1 MVYTFILPSLG
12 DGVTGKV
19 TEIMVKPG
27 DTVTVEQIV
36 MVVGTDKVDAEM
48 PIDVAGVIEEIIVK
62 KGDEVKEGDLIMK
75 IKVADG
81 ASAPVAEA
89 PKTAAPTAAAPTAA
103 APTPAAPTIAAQ
115 PAAVTSAPVIATP
128 TAAPAATASAPA
140 TKGSK
145 RVSPLARK
153 RAKELGINITDVP
166 ASADGSR
173 ITYQDVIEYAKGK
186 MSGGGGSSFGG
197 GAIAHKA
204 LPDFSKYGAID
215 RKPMT
220 RINEVVAEN
229 LSYTWSTVPHAWML
243 EKADITHLEAL
254 RNAHKERVKAMG
266 GALTTTSILVKA
278 IVSVLKKFPQFN
290 ATIDMEKKEIVYK
303 NYYHIGVAVDT
314 PRGLL
319 VPVLKDVDQKGLIEI
334 SKDLT
339 ELSTRT
345 RDAKNQA
352 GDMEGSTFS
361 ISNVGGIGSTTV
373 LPIVNWPNSAILG
386 VTAAQIEA
394 VWNEGK
400 QAFEPRLMMP
410 LSVAFDHRII
420 NGADASRFL
429 KELKNILEEPFMSWF

>member
-1 MVYTFILPSLG
+1 MTHEFKLPSLG

-19 TEIMVKPG
+19 TEILVKPG
-27 DTVTVEQIV
+27 DTVGVEQIV

-48 PIDVAGVIEEIIVK
+48 PVDVAGVIESILVK
-62 KGDEVKEGDLIMK
+62 KGDEVKEGDLILK
-75 IKVADG
+75 IKLADG
-81 ASAPVAEA
+81 ASAPAAAAPAPATQPATEPPAPKQVEAPAAPAPVVVAATPVAEA
-89 PKTAAPTAAAPTAA
+89 
-103 APTPAAPTIAAQ
+103 
-115 PAAVTSAPVIATP
+115 
-128 TAAPAATASAPA
+128 
-140 TKGSK
+140 KGSK

-153 RAKELGINITDVP
+153 RAKELGINLSDVSVP
-166 ASADGSR
+166 SDASR
-173 ITYQDVIEYAKGK
+173 ISYKDVIDFAKNR
-186 MSGGGGSSFGG
+186 MNAAPAAG
-197 GAIAHKA
+197 GAVAHKP
-204 LPDFSKYGAID
+204 LPDFAKYGEID

-229 LSYTWSTVPHAWML
+229 LSYTWSTTPHAWML

-278 IVSVLKKFPQFN
+278 IISVLKKFPNFN
-290 ATIDMEKKEIVYK
+290 ATLDLAKKEIVYK

-319 VPVLKDVDQKGLIEI
+319 VPVIKDADKKGLIEI

-345 RDAKNQA
+345 RDGKNIP

-400 QAFEPRLMMP
+400 QTFEPRLMMP

-429 KELKNILEEPFMSWF
+429 KELKNVLEEPFLSWF

>member
-1 MVYTFILPSLG
+1 MIHEFKLPSLG

-19 TEIMVKPG
+19 TEILVKPG
-27 DTVTVEQIV
+27 DTVAVDQIIL
-36 MVVGTDKVDAEM
+36 VVGTDKVDAEM
-48 PIDVAGVIEEIIVK
+48 PSDVAGVIESIAVK
-62 KGDEVKEGDLIMK
+62 KGDDVNEGDLILK
-75 IKVADG
+75 INVAGG
-81 ASAPVAEA
+81 ASAPAAATAAETAVA
-89 PKTAAPTAAAPTAA
+89 PKAEPVAAAPVAA
-103 APTPAAPTIAAQ
+103 APVTAP
-115 PAAVTSAPVIATP
+115 APV
-128 TAAPAATASAPA
+128 TAKAPA
-140 TKGSK
+140 GSK

-153 RAKELGINITDVP
+153 RAKELGIEINDV
-166 ASADGSR
+166 ASEGSR
-173 ITYQDVIEYAKGK
+173 ITYQDVIAFAKNK
-186 MSGGGGSSFGG
+186 MQSGGGGAVG
-197 GAIAHKA
+197 GAVAHKA
-204 LPDFSKYGAID
+204 MPDFAKYGEIE

-243 EKADITHLEAL
+243 EKADITHLEHL
-254 RNAHKERVKAMG
+254 RNQHKDRVKAMG

-278 IVSVLKKFPQFN
+278 IIGVLKKFPNFN
-290 ATIDMEKKEIVYK
+290 ASLDLAKKEIVYK

-319 VPVLKDVDQKGLIEI
+319 VPVIKDADKKGLIEL

-345 RDAKNQA
+345 RDGKNIA

-386 VTAAQIEA
+386 VTAAQKEA
-394 VWNEGK
+394 VWNEEK
-400 QAFEPRLMMP
+400 QIFEPRLMMP

-429 KELKNILEEPFMSWF
+429 KELKTVLEEPFMAWF

>member
-1 MVYTFILPSLG
+1 MIHEFKLPSLG

-19 TEIMVKPG
+19 TEILVKPG
-27 DTVTVEQIV
+27 DTVAVDQII

-48 PIDVAGVIEEIIVK
+48 PSDVAGVIESIAIK
-62 KGDEVKEGDLIMK
+62 KGDDVNEGDLIMK

-81 ASAPVAEA
+81 ASASAATPAPAAE
-89 PKTAAPTAAAPTAA
+89 
-103 APTPAAPTIAAQ
+103 PAAPKAEPAAAVAV
-115 PAAVTSAPVIATP
+115 AAVTSVAVATP
-128 TAAPAATASAPA
+128 VAVADKAAP
-140 TKGSK
+140 GSK

-153 RAKELGINITDVP
+153 RAKELGIEINDV
-166 ASADGSR
+166 AGAADASR
-173 ITYQDVIEYAKGK
+173 ISYQDVIAFAKNK
-186 MSGGGGSSFGG
+186 MTTGG
-197 GAIAHKA
+197 GAAVGGAVAHKA
-204 LPDFSKYGAID
+204 LPDFAKYGEVE
-215 RKPMT
+215 RKAMT

-243 EKADITHLEAL
+243 EKADITHLEHL
-254 RNAHKERVKAMG
+254 RNQQKDRVKAMG

-278 IVSVLKKFPQFN
+278 IISVLKKFPNFN
-290 ATIDMEKKEIVYK
+290 ASLDLQKKEIVYK

-319 VPVLKDVDQKGLIEI
+319 VPVIKDADKKGLIDI
-334 SKDLT
+334 SKELV
-339 ELSTRT
+339 ELSART
-345 RDAKNQA
+345 RDAKNIA

-386 VTAAQIEA
+386 VTAAQKEA
-394 VWNEGK
+394 VWNEEK
-400 QAFEPRLMMP
+400 QVFEPRLMMP

-429 KELKNILEEPFMSWF
+429 KELKTVLEEPFMSWM